1 MEQQKV
7 NRREFLG
14 DSAKVA
20 AGVAL
25 GLGTLQV
32 VRAGNP
38 ANADT
43 SKIRSYNENM
53 EYRRQGSMDVMV
65 SAVCLGGHSRS
76 DVKERTEI
84 VSRCIDAGINYID
97 ACCHHEVCRDAQ
109 ALKGRRDKMY
119 LALSHCE
126 KEVRNEQYQTAK
138 QLLASLDSLLK
149 DSGEEYTDLWRITC
163 YEPGGRH
170 TFNTSCELVEALE
183 TAKKQ
188 GKARA
193 IGFSSHDRDWIKF
206 MIEYFPQVDVVCF
219 PFFQMSK
226 QAPSHSLFESLKKH
240 DVGAFGIKPFGAGS
254 LFRDDTQAN
263 TERARLALRYI
274 LHTNTVVP
282 IPGLNS
288 LAEVDNAV
296 QAIKERR
303 ELDAAEQAR
312 LHQDGQRM
320 LAKLP
325 PTYHWLK
332 NWQSV

>member
-1 MEQQKV
+1 
-7 NRREFLG
+7 
-14 DSAKVA
+14 
-20 AGVAL
+20 
-25 GLGTLQV
+25 
-32 VRAGNP
+32 
-38 ANADT
+38 
-43 SKIRSYNENM
+43 M
-53 EYRRQGSMDVMV
+53 EYRRLGRTGLMV
-65 SAVCLGGHSRS
+65 SAVCLGGHWKRL
-76 DVKERTEI
+76 DTLIPGLFKKGAGWMAINENTQTDFDKNRHEVI
-84 VSRCIDAGINYID
+84 SRCIEVGINYVD
-97 ACCHHEVCRDAQ
+97 ACSAHEVTAYSRAV
-109 ALKGRRDKMY
+109 KGRRDKIY
-119 LALSHCE
+119 FGYSWAE
-126 KEVRNEQYQTAK
+126 KEMRQAPWRTAAK
-138 QLLASLDSLLK
+138 LLQGLDEGLK
-149 DSGEEYTDLWRITC
+149 EAGLDYVDLWRVTML
-163 YEPGGRH
+163 EQSGKH
-170 TFNTSCELVEALE
+170 TEGEVEEMMKALE